1 MKRIQE
7 KVKDIVE
14 VRPYESLRDFA
25 ADPARTLSAYYFTD
39 STAELMAKWLD
50 RIANVGPG
58 NGAAMALAGYRGVGK
73 SHFLSAFGAF
83 VSFPELRSR
92 VTDAHVAASATRL
105 LRRHYPVAHVRRGTH
120 ATLLDEFRAAM
131 ATSLGT
137 EVSQLPGSVEEIM
150 KAACTKSGEL
160 PFILMIDTALER
172 GTRVARDDGPFL
184 SEVAEIAKGMNIF
197 LGVALD
203 DDIAGADGS
212 NSAIVRSFNI
222 DYLDPEHLYKVVN
235 AHIFP
240 KHSQMLPVLRD
251 IYTDFREVLPSF
263 RWSEQRFASLYP
275 LHPVILEVA
284 PFVRLYV
291 YDFALLGFASTA
303 AERILGRPATSLI
316 ALDEVF
322 DAAEAGLRKIEDLQ
336 DAFAAYDRLNG
347 EVVAKIPVLQRL
359 QAKLILKALLLLS
372 LEGQGTTA
380 GEISAAMLIFDE
392 SDPQQA
398 VKIVH
403 DIVKKFADALPED
416 IQIIVAEGRETRY
429 GFKVSSKENLNKALA
444 ERIQSIPDETVTQV
458 LRRLMQDRF
467 SDWTLPADAVDGR
480 REWMDCQV
488 EWRGGMR
495 RGRIA
500 WASGSTDAG
509 AAPLSDWAID
519 WEVVIAL
526 NDRDADSWSGKGEI
540 PRVFWR
546 PAELTN
552 DERDTIQRYHALTT
566 DAGLREEFGE
576 QIRASL
582 HAHSLSVSKILNRIF
597 LEDGKLVID
606 GFDYNCTEEA
616 RMAQSLSQLFNVML
630 EPLFETRYPEHP
642 RFAQTLGI
650 SEVATLVSD
659 LYSGARQNI
668 TEVQHLAHTFA
679 LPLKLVRQ
687 HGGIYVPETEENVA
701 ALPLASAVI
710 EMVQSAGNE
719 TVALRAIYS
728 RLRKE
733 PHGLV
738 REAQHL
744 ILAALVAQRQIEFV
758 TSKGD
763 RISRRSLDLKI
774 IWDDIVGVAKPAESQ
789 YSVKKLVRWAVI
801 LTGNK
806 EIRSLDSQ
814 ADLGAVR
821 GGFVAWLDEWRKAAV
836 LERFGELP
844 DEILNTR
851 IWRLASRSAKT
862 LGSVAE
868 NIKAA
873 LSDSI
878 SIEECLN
885 RIADTFSDSE
895 EQFERAN
902 SELIVVDSFTK
913 GVPARQEIYSYLA
926 GCEISMNN
934 EIEEL
939 REQLIDVVEMSFQ
952 NPSDASNREMGYLW
966 IKFQRDYAE
975 HFAEQHDLIMRS
987 HSLQEQ
993 FDAIMQGDEWWE
1005 FENLS
1010 GLDVFNS
1017 SAWNEAKRLRQ
1028 QLQDLDCRFDVREA
1042 LKTRPFCMCSFSLAK
1057 AQDWERLPQQLTEAI
1072 RRGLVSYRSQFAERR
1087 ENVLSRLQ
1095 AFSQSVGDNDSAAAA
1110 NRLAQLIKDAAEI
1123 PPLSDSEMKVMQTVF
1138 APPVVEPPPVKVH
1151 KTPEGQAAENPPVI
1165 ENDWARELTDD
1176 AVILNV

>member
-7 KVKDIVE
+7 KVKDIVD
-14 VRPYESLRDFA
+14 VRSHESLRDFA
-25 ADPARTLSAYYFTD
+25 ADPAKTLSAYYFTD

-50 RIANVGPG
+50 RVSNVGPG
-58 NGAAMALAGYRGVGK
+58 NGAALALAGYRGVGK

-92 VTDAHVAASATRL
+92 VSDSHVAAGAQRL
-105 LRRHYPVAHVRRGTH
+105 LRRHYPVAYVRRGTNE
-120 ATLLDEFRAAM
+120 TLLEEFKAAM
-131 ATSLGT
+131 AIALDADVSL
-137 EVSQLPGSVEEIM
+137 LPDSVPDILQ
-150 KAACTKSGEL
+150 AACTKSGEL

-172 GTRVARDDGPFL
+172 GSRVARDDGPFL
-184 SEVAEIAKGMNIF
+184 SEVAEAAKGLNIF

-240 KHSQMLPVLRD
+240 KQSQMLPLLRD
-251 IYTDFREVLPSF
+251 IYADFREVLPSF
-263 RWSEQRFASLYP
+263 RWSEQRFTSLYP

-291 YDFALLGFASTA
+291 YDFALLAFASTA
-303 AERILGRPATSLI
+303 AERIMGRPAASLI

-322 DAAEAGLRKIEDLQ
+322 DSAEQGLRKIEDLYE
-336 DAFAAYDRLNG
+336 AFAAYDKLNA
-347 EVVAKIPVLQRL
+347 EVVGKIPVMQRL

-372 LEGQGTTA
+372 LDGHGTTA

-398 VKIVH
+398 VKIVQ
-403 DIVKKFADALPED
+403 DIIKLFADALPED
-416 IQIIVAEGRETRY
+416 IQITVAEGRETRY

-444 ERIQSIPDETVTQV
+444 ERIKTVPDEVVPQI

-467 SDWTLPADAVDGR
+467 SDWTLPADVEAGR
-480 REWMDCQV
+480 RVWMDCQV

-500 WASGSTDAG
+500 WASGGQESG
-509 AAPLSDWAID
+509 SSIPQSDWAVD

-526 NDRDADSWSGKGEI
+526 NDAEAGSWGEAGEI

-546 PAELTN
+546 PDELTN
-552 DERDTIQRYHALTT
+552 DERDTIQRYYMLST
-566 DAGLREEFGE
+566 DTALREEFSE
-576 QIRASL
+576 QIRASI
-582 HAHSLSVSKILNRIF
+582 HSHSLSVSKILNRIF

-606 GFDYNCTEEA
+606 GFDYNCTDEA
-616 RMAQSLSQLFNVML
+616 RTAQSLSQLFTVML

-642 RFAQTLGI
+642 LFAQTLGI
-650 SEVATLVSD
+650 SDVANLVSD
-659 LYSGARQNI
+659 LYSGARQNL
-668 TEVQHLAHTFA
+668 TEVQHLAQTFA

-687 HGGIYVPETEENVA
+687 QGGILVPETDENVA
-701 ALPLASAVI
+701 SLPLAAAVLQL
-710 EMVQSAGNE
+710 VQAAGDE
-719 TVALRAIYS
+719 TVALKSIYS

-774 IWDDIVGVAKPAESQ
+774 IWDDIVGVAKPVGAQLSA
-789 YSVKKLVRWAVI
+789 KKLIRWAVI

-806 EIRSLDSQ
+806 EIKSLDNA
-814 ADLGAVR
+814 ADMGAVR
-821 GGFVAWLDEWRKAAV
+821 AGFVKWHDDWKNAAV
-836 LERFGELP
+836 LERFAELP

-851 IWRLASRSAKT
+851 IWRLAARSSKT
-862 LGSVAE
+862 LGAVAE
-868 NIKAA
+868 NLKAA
-873 LSDSI
+873 LADSI

-895 EQFERAN
+895 EQLERAK
-902 SELIVVDSFTK
+902 SELTVVDSFTK
-913 GVPARQEIYSYLA
+913 GVPDRKEIYSYLV
-926 GCEISMNN
+926 GCEVSANN

-975 HFAEQHDLIMRS
+975 HFAEQHDTVMRS
-987 HSLQEQ
+987 HSLQEE
-993 FDAIMQGDEWWE
+993 FDKILQSDDWWE

-1010 GLDVFNS
+1010 GLEIFTSDIWF
-1017 SAWNEAKRLRQ
+1017 ETTRIRRQ
-1028 QLQDLDCRFDVREA
+1028 FQDIDCRFDVREA

-1057 AQDWERLPQQLTEAI
+1057 VSDWENLPQKFTETI
-1072 RRGLVSYRSQFAERR
+1072 SRGVALYRSQLHEQAEAVTARLTKFAQLVSDKE
-1087 ENVLSRLQ
+1087 
-1095 AFSQSVGDNDSAAAA
+1095 FAAAA
-1110 NRLAQLIKDAAEI
+1110 SRLAGVIKNGNEL
-1123 PPLSDSEMKVMQTVF
+1123 PRLSNEEMKILRTVF
-1138 APPVVEPPPVKVH
+1138 TPAVAEPPPARPH
-1151 KTPEGQAAENPPVI
+1151 KAAAPKSVEQASPP
-1165 ENDWARELTDD
+1165 ENDWARELTEE
-1176 AVILNV
+1176 VVLNV